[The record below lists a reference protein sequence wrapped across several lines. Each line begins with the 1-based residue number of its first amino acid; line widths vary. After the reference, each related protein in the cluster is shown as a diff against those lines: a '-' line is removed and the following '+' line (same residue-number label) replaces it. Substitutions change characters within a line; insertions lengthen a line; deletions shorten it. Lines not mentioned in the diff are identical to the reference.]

1 MEQEL
6 EIDLT
11 EFSEQFRK
19 YIQYSKRSIE
29 DEFRAQCKALMTM
42 VIDITPPAS
51 GKGTRG
57 KARKMGQ
64 NKIAG
69 DLTGGGSSRG
79 KRRVGVFTVL
89 PDETIDWAIESGQST
104 SSDNVRLWIRKDGTV
119 YGTQQHLFR
128 PNASMSEMRE
138 HHKRYFKNGRMS
150 SAGSYERG
158 IGRWKW
164 IDQMVVRESTFKRY
178 LRKQERKVGFYAAG
192 FRPGAEMLGAS
203 IASYMKGHSAMG
215 SVSLDL
221 GGDNTLDFSAVNA
234 VGYGTIDRDVQR
246 RIQWAVT
253 MQAAKME
260 RQLPYLLRQHER
272 LVN

>member
-1 MEQEL
+1 MNAEL
-6 EIDLT
+6 EIDLS
-11 EFSEQFRK
+11 EFAAQFRRF
-19 YIQYSKRSIE
+19 IQYSKRSIE
-29 DEFRAQCKALMTM
+29 DEFQAQCKGLMETVM
-42 VIDITPPAS
+42 DITPPAT

-69 DLTGGGSSRG
+69 DLTGGGHSRG

-89 PDETIDWAIESGQST
+89 PDETIDWAIESGQNT

-128 PNASMSEMRE
+128 PDASMSEMRE

-150 SAGSYERG
+150 TAGSYERG
-158 IGRWKW
+158 IGRWRW
-164 IDQMVVRESTFKRY
+164 IDQMVVRESTFRRY

-192 FRPGAEMLGAS
+192 FRPGAAKMGA
-203 IASYMKGHSAMG
+203 AVPVYMRHHQAVGTVA
-215 SVSLDL
+215 LEL
-221 GGDNTLDFSAVNA
+221 GGEDRLSFSAINA
-234 VGYGTIDRDVQR
+234 AGYGTIDRDLQR

-260 RQLPYLLRQHER
+260 RQLPYLIRQHEK